1 MGSRIWA
8 CYKTEEDY
16 KWDESLKDLSEEFPG
31 FNIPGLLGTVLT
43 HHYL

>member
-16 KWDESLKDLSEEFPG
+16 KWDEAKDLSEEFPG